1 MRKFLLLVSVALVS
15 MGFASAQDLKFGH
28 INMQEVVF
36 LMDEM
41 DSARVQM
48 EKYNKEIQDTY
59 NAMLSEYQEKM
70 ATYQQMGGNWSPAV
84 RQAKEREIMDLEN
97 RLQQY
102 QASAQQDMQTMQQQ
116 LMAPIQQNAIDAV
129 TKVARANN
137 LIYVF
142 DLSTGAVPYHNENLS
157 MDITVQVKNEL
168 KIPLDKTIRQ

>member
-1 MRKFLLLVSVALVS
+1 MRKILLIVSVAFLS
-15 MGFASAQDLKFGH
+15 MGMVFAQDMKFGH

-36 LMDEM
+36 LMDET

-70 ATYQQMGGNWSPAV
+70 ATYQQMGANWSPAV
-84 RQAKEREIMDLEN
+84 RQAKEREIVDLEN

-102 QASAQQDMQTMQQQ
+102 QASAQQDMQVMQQQ
-116 LMAPIQQNAIDAV
+116 LMAPIQQKAIEAV
-129 TKVARANN
+129 GKVAKASN

-142 DLSTGAVPYHNENLS
+142 DISTGAIPYFNEAMS
-157 MDITVQVKNEL
+157 KDVTVQVKDEL
-168 KIPLDKTIRQ
+168 KIPLDKKIRQ